1 MFSLYVLLLLSETP
15 LGRFSNFLCSL
26 VSNLL
31 FFILHCGKKFQLY
44 PITFLFLFQ
53 DQRDFFF
60 FEGTLHG
67 YSPSCFMNVTFSY
80 ASEMINSK
88 ICLKLSLALCNLH
101 FSPFLTFWFV
111 PVVHVRDFPYMSA
124 YPWSQLMFRS
134 RQ

>member
-1 MFSLYVLLLLSETP
+1 
-15 LGRFSNFLCSL
+15 
-26 VSNLL
+26 
-31 FFILHCGKKFQLY
+31 
-44 PITFLFLFQ
+44 
-53 DQRDFFF
+53 
-60 FEGTLHG
+60 
-67 YSPSCFMNVTFSY
+67 MNVTFSY

-88 ICLKLSLALCNLH
+88 NCLKLSLALCNLH